1 MGDSVED
8 YKKAILPHINNWG
21 KQNEPLG
28 KQLSDLTKQI
38 DELEKNKTP
47 TPDQKKKLE
56 DLKNQR
62 KAVSAKINQVLFSF
76 QQNLFKVPLPQ
87 DNAAASGTPPKKPD
101 PKLLQLPDWMNK
113 VIKEKGIPLGDS
125 VTVKPDLDI
134 DFKKMKLKSGGI
146 TLQIKF

>member
-28 KQLSDLTKQI
+28 KQLSDLSKQI

-47 TPDQKKKLE
+47 TADEKKKLE

-62 KAVSAKINQVLFSF
+62 KEVLAKINQALFSF
-76 QQNLFKVPLPQ
+76 RQNLDKVPLPK
-87 DNAAASGTPPKKPD
+87 DNAALTGTPPKKPD
-101 PKLLQLPDWMNK
+101 PKLLQLPDWMNT
-113 VIKEKGIPLGDS
+113 VIKEKGIPLGGG
-125 VTVKPDLDI
+125 VILKPDLDI
-134 DFKKMKLKSGGI
+134 DFKKRKLKSGG
-146 TLQIKF
+146 LKLEIKF